1 MKFSKTTWIFLAV
14 GIFIIALAS
23 LGMVYSQQG
32 KEQSQLDE
40 ELALAQLRLKKY
52 PAQQLELASQQEEL
66 ESRLA
71 KAEAELRTAKTSLR
85 QSTESIEASDAL
97 FELAEDCHVEVTE
110 ISSPGVANQTLD
122 EISLS
127 ALPLT
132 VTVEGD
138 VLNLIDFIY
147 QWTHEYPTGVVKS
160 VEISV
165 PEPAEEEEEEEAEIE
180 EQMPSATINMLI
192 YTYEGN

>member
-23 LGMVYSQQG
+23 LGMIYSQQG
-32 KEQSQLDE
+32 NEQSRLSED
-40 ELALAQLRLKKY
+40 LALAQLRLKKY

-110 ISSPGVANQTLD
+110 ISSPGVAAVQMEEVT
-122 EISLS
+122 LS
-127 ALPLT
+127 ALSLM
-132 VTVEGD
+132 VTVGGD

-147 QWTHEYPTGVVKS
+147 QWTHAYPTGVVKS
-160 VEISV
+160 VVISV
-165 PEPAEEEEEEEAEIE
+165 PEPAEEEEAAAAEIE